1 MSEELDRIK
10 AWTSRE
16 LQESRAA
23 GASWDELRKLI
34 DTLEENEN
42 EARAERFY
50 GDTAATT
57 LDEVCEKAKTL
68 K

>member
-1 MSEELDRIK
+1 MNRQLEDMVIED
-10 AWTSRE
+10 
-16 LQESRAA
+16 LQDCRAT

-42 EARAERFY
+42 EARAERLY
-50 GDTAATT
+50 SDTAATT
-57 LDEVCEKAKTL
+57 LDEVCEKAKAL